1 MSDTTKNIS
10 LDDVFKIVD
19 DNLLPSG
26 SRIID
31 TGGKRNKQ
39 VYPKSKRII
48 KGNIA
53 EELGYDTSD
62 EKQTGE
68 ENI

>member
-1 MSDTTKNIS
+1 MSDKIKTIS

-31 TGGKRNKQ
+31 TTGKKNKQ
-39 VYPKSKRII
+39 VYPNSKRII

-62 EKQTGE
+62 EEDKE
-68 ENI
+68 

>member
-1 MSDTTKNIS
+1 MNTNKNVS
-10 LDDVFKIVD
+10 LNDVVQVMN

-31 TGGKRNKQ
+31 VSDGKSKQ
-39 VYPKSKRII
+39 VYPKVKKII

-53 EELGYDTSD
+53 EELGYS
-62 EKQTGE
+62 EFNE
-68 ENI
+68 E

>member
-1 MSDTTKNIS
+1 MSVKKKVS
-10 LDDVFKIVD
+10 LDDVLKAVE
-19 DNLLPSG
+19 DNLLPTG

-31 TGGKRNKQ
+31 TGGAEDKQ
-39 VYPKSKRII
+39 VYPKSKKIV

-53 EELGYDTSD
+53 EEMGYDATAD
-62 EKQTGE
+62 DAQE

>member
-1 MSDTTKNIS
+1 MSDKIKTIS

-31 TGGKRNKQ
+31 TTGKKNKQ

-53 EELGYDTSD
+53 EELG
-62 EKQTGE
+62 KG
-68 ENI
+68 NRGRCNLW

>member
-1 MSDTTKNIS
+1 MSDTTKSIS

-31 TGGKRNKQ
+31 TTGKKDKQ

-53 EELGYDTSD
+53 EELGYNDSD
-62 EKQTGE
+62 EEDE
-68 ENI
+68 E